1 MYVYYNL
8 FLRNWENNRASVE
21 QIDLAV
27 SKGLI
32 TIEDADTIKTTERNP
47 F

>member
-1 MYVYYNL
+1 MSAVYNI
-8 FLRNWENNRASVE
+8 FFRNWENNRASVE

-32 TIEDADTIKTTERNP
+32 TAEEADMILATPQKD
-47 F
+47 